1 MIPKRFI
8 YPSPDFEFYWKQG
21 HGKNMLAKLAK
32 IPTQSEIEKHI
43 PKLFEFD
50 ELADEVIREVYLK
63 LGFKEADAL
72 IQNVLKN
79 GIANAPDVPI
89 CLKRLFE
96 EMEKTPDWLDPQ
108 KLKNGVDFCQ
118 RGAAFGLMVLRNY
131 SLMGGYESSA
141 INKALIFTGALKKG
155 SVKRITDTTEFWIN
169 ITGNNALNRFEAG
182 FESCLKTRLMH
193 AYARVSILDN
203 PNWETES
210 WGIPLNTWDMIA
222 TNLGFSLVYLNGLN
236 LLGYSA
242 SKKDIEGLLH
252 FWKYVGYLIG
262 IPPSYLPNTE
272 KEAIEALYSWTITQ
286 PPGDEDTQTLAI
298 ALMNEPFN
306 ANFPKY
312 TWQKQFVVQSHLAY
326 NHFFLG
332 KHSCENMNLPKSKLW
347 FLPHLAKYMN
357 KTGEFFAQKS
367 NFLMQRRIKKG
378 RKQQEKIKSIF
389 FKR

>member
-1 MIPKRFI
+1 LTPTRFI
-8 YPSPDFEFYWKQG
+8 YPSPDFDYYWKQG
-21 HGKNMLAKLAK
+21 HGKKMIAKLDK
-32 IPTQSEIEKHI
+32 IPTQTEIEKHI

-50 ELADEVIREVYLK
+50 SLADEVIRDIYLK
-63 LGFKEADAL
+63 NGFKEADNL
-72 IQNVLKN
+72 IQNALKN
-79 GIANAPDVPI
+79 GIDSVPDAPI
-89 CLKRLFE
+89 CLQNLFS

-108 KLKNGVDFCQ
+108 ILKNGVDFCQ

-131 SLMGGYESSA
+131 SLMGGYESAA
-141 INKALIFTGALKKG
+141 INKPLIFTGALKKG

-193 AYARVSILDN
+193 AYARVSILND

-210 WGIPLNTWDMIA
+210 WGIPLNAWDMIA

-236 LLGYSA
+236 LLGYKA
-242 SKKDIEGLLH
+242 SSKDIEGLFH
-252 FWKYVGYLIG
+252 FWKYVGHLIG

-286 PPGDEDTQTLAI
+286 PPGDEDTKTLAI
-298 ALMNEPFN
+298 ALMNEPFK

-312 TWQKQFVVQSHLAY
+312 YWQKKFVVQSHLAY

-332 KHSCENMNLPKSKLW
+332 KRSCENMKLPKSKLW
-347 FLPHLAKYMN
+347 FLPYIAKYLN
-357 KTGEFFAQKS
+357 HLNEFIAYKNEFFMK
-367 NFLMQRRIKKG
+367 RRIKKG
-378 RKQQEKIKSIF
+378 RNQQEKIKAIF
-389 FKR
+389 FFR